1 MHDKHTMNFNQ
12 QEASV
17 SGVNVGGGGDDDE
30 PVMAASFVQ
39 VRASRALLCY

>member
-1 MHDKHTMNFNQ
+1 MIDTMNFNQ

-17 SGVNVGGGGDDDE
+17 SGVNTGGGDDDE

-39 VRASRALLCY
+39 VRASRTFCYQI